1 MIVGPTKGE
10 PVISIRIYDTPIRV
24 KVIALVNVIALWLVV
39 SWLEMRWHPERDLW
53 QSVLVGF
60 AGMVLLLV
68 ADIGHAVAHIF
79 SARYARAP
87 MDEVYI
93 SMGMPRTRYS
103 NDDVPAN
110 VHRMRAAGGPIF
122 SALGLL
128 ISIAVYGL
136 AAEDTIARGL
146 ATWSTIGHGFIL
158 VGSLLPL
165 PMVDGGALL
174 KWTLVENGRTETEA
188 DEVVQRVNT
197 MMGILAGIIGIGLIA
212 VQMWFVGLIMLGVGG
227 VALGAAAGVIR

>member
-1 MIVGPTKGE
+1 MIGEPTKGE
-10 PVISIRIYDTPIRV
+10 RMISLKIFSTPIRV
-24 KVIALVNVIALWLVV
+24 RVIALANVIALWVLV
-39 SWLEMRWHPERDLW
+39 SWLEMGWHPERDLW

-79 SARYARAP
+79 SARYAGAP

-136 AAEDTIARGL
+136 VADDTTASGL
-146 ATWSTIGHGFIL
+146 AIWSAIGHGFIL
-158 VGSLLPL
+158 IGSLLPL
-165 PMVDGGALL
+165 PVVDGGALL
-174 KWTLVENGRTETEA
+174 KWTLVENGKTETEA
-188 DEVVQRVNT
+188 DGLVRRVNRV
-197 MMGILAGIIGIGLIA
+197 MGASAVVIGLGLLA
-212 VQMWFVGLIMLGVGG
+212 LQMWIVGLIILGVGG
-227 VALGAAAGVIR
+227 VAFAAAAGVIL